1 MNIKETIKDFFGEI
15 EEDENHRYKSW
26 EHCYNY
32 FSLRDKKIDR
42 DIACLHLAF
51 YLASWGMYRGST
63 FLLQKDYLIHM
74 PVVKIIMKIKDN
86 LQNIDFSKLE
96 ERKLKEIIDFVK
108 LIKKQYIDN
117 IKILKGE
124 KKEINVSDA
133 LASKI
138 LLGTLGCVPAYDTYF
153 RDGLKKHFNNKYKGI
168 LTLNE
173 KSLLK
178 IIDFYKTH
186 KIYFDKLQREIKE
199 KTGIKYPAMKLV
211 DMYFWNK
218 GFKENSKQKTEETIE
233 K

>member
-1 MNIKETIKDFFGEI
+1 MDIKETIKDFFKEI
-15 EEDENHRYKSW
+15 EGDNNHRYKSW

-32 FSLRDKKIDR
+32 FSLEDKKINR

-74 PVVKIIMKIKDN
+74 PAVKLIIKRKNN
-86 LQNIDFSKLE
+86 LQNIDFSRLE
-96 ERKLKEIIDFVK
+96 DRKAKEIIDFAK

-117 IKILKGE
+117 IKIVKGK

-133 LASKI
+133 LVSKI
-138 LLGTLGCVPAYDTYF
+138 LLGTLGCIPAYDRYF
-153 RDGLKKHFNNKYKGI
+153 REGLKKHFESGNEYKGI

-173 KSLLK
+173 ESLLK
-178 IIDFYKTH
+178 IVEFYKRH
-186 KIYFDKLQREIKE
+186 KIYFDRVRREIKE
-199 KTGIKYPAMKLV
+199 KTGIKYPAMKLI

-218 GFKENSKQKTEETIE
+218 GFKKD
-233 K
+233 